1 MAHCL
6 SRGYDLRNRSSGIVV
21 EGQNPILKF
30 FSKHLFDGRRQSR
43 SKVPR
48 EIRTRAASAC
58 DNEVMNNRTFETQD
72 LRIRIEDNIV
82 RIDQRRLDGELWR
95 EIDHSDL
102 PVSQAWLMSPIR
114 TSPLRV
120 ALSAFER
127 ENPGDMTLRKA
138 LES

>member
-1 MAHCL
+1 
-6 SRGYDLRNRSSGIVV
+6 
-21 EGQNPILKF
+21 
-30 FSKHLFDGRRQSR
+30 
-43 SKVPR
+43 
-48 EIRTRAASAC
+48 
-58 DNEVMNNRTFETQD
+58 MNNRTFQTQD

-102 PVSQAWLMSPIR
+102 PVSQAWLTSPIR

-127 ENPGDMTLRKA
+127 ENPGDMTLRQA